1 VSDRDF
7 ARDAHDSYFAALAAQ
22 RLRNVLEGKRWPEP
36 EDEFDLVLAAAL
48 MRGRV

>member
-1 VSDRDF
+1 MTD
-7 ARDAHDSYFAALAAQ
+7 ARDSYFDALAAI
-22 RLRNVLEGKRWPEP
+22 RLLALLTGERWAEP